1 MREIVPARA
10 PECGI
15 VVMGSPGYRRV
26 VQILAYG
33 GVTEG
38 EGES

>member
-1 MREIVPARA
+1 MREGVHTRA
-10 PECGI
+10 AECRI

-38 EGES
+38 KGE